1 MAMTNAQ
8 RQRALRQEALR
19 EQLKA
24 GQLLTQ
30 YINTINKMIELDPS
44 DENFP
49 NELSKLKVVNENRRV
64 LINKCL
70 PDEKTLDVQ
79 GDVGLSGG
87 LTITWEK

>member
-1 MAMTNAQ
+1 MTIAQ
-8 RQRALRQEALR
+8 RQRYIRQEALR

-24 GQLLTQ
+24 NQLLTQ
-30 YINTINKMIELDPS
+30 YINTIDKMVKLEAS
-44 DENFP
+44 SENFS
-49 NELSKLKVVNENRRV
+49 NELNKLKVINENRRV